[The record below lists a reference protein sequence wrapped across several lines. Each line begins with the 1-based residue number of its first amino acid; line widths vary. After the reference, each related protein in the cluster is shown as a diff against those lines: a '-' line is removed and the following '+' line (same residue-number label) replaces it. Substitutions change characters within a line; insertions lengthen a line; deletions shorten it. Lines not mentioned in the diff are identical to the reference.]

1 MNHYSKNQL
10 IKGKTLDFLLYY
22 LGNHR
27 YFKRKEII
35 SAFLTSY
42 LKLGKKTSK
51 YNDLRIFLSKIINNL
66 YSSGILVKH
75 SNTVYQLKH
84 NSDEVIKEIVF
95 STSYISSSTI
105 RNLYLKEK
113 LNLTEISKIIGCNIA
128 TVSKRLKDMKIDTS
142 RNYHYREIKLNI
154 TNKEIKK
161 LYLEEKININK
172 ISKIALCNPI
182 TISRRLKKM
191 GVELRI
197 LNKRKNNNN

>member
-1 MNHYSKNQL
+1 MIYKNQKIQE
-10 IKGKTLDFLLYY
+10 IKNKTLEFLLYY
-22 LGNHR
+22 LGEHY

-35 SAFLTSY
+35 YAFLTSY
-42 LKLGKKTSK
+42 LKLGKKMSK
-51 YNDLRIFLSKIINNL
+51 YNDLQIFLSKIINKL

-95 STSYISSSTI
+95 STAYISTSEI
-105 RNLYLKEK
+105 RNLYLREK

-128 TVSKRLKDMKIDTS
+128 IVSKRLKEMKIDTLKNS
-142 RNYHYREIKLNI
+142 HPEKQLKISNEK
-154 TNKEIKK
+154 IKK
-161 LYLEEKININK
+161 IYLEEKMGINK

-197 LNKRKNNNN
+197 SNKRKNNNN